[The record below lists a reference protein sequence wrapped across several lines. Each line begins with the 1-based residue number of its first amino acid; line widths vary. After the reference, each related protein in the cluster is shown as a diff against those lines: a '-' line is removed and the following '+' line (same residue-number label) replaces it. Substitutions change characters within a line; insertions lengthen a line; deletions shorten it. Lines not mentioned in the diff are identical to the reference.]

1 MKYSVI
7 AMSAVAFGPWM
18 SKRFKSLPKARRC
31 AEKTALSP
39 GFDFIDIVDLSG
51 RTVHRFQ
58 KESDG
63 SWTCTVLGCSPV
75 FVRNFFKQET
85 P

>member
-1 MKYSVI
+1 MKYTVTS
-7 AMSAVAFGPWM
+7 MSKVAFGPWK
-18 SKRFKSLPKARRC
+18 SKRFKSLPKARRY
-31 AEKTALSP
+31 AEKTAREP
-39 GFDFIDIVDLSG
+39 GFDFIEVNSSG

-63 SWTCTVLGCSPV
+63 AWTCTVLGRNPV
-75 FVRNFFKQET
+75 FVRNFFGQET